1 MAFYLI
7 ELSREIVI
15 ALGEA
20 LGLKADSLKEMENM
34 PSESMAAYCVYITCV
49 CALLCVCMCVSVH
62 AYREGREKRER
73 KGGRERGR
81 EGGREEGEKIK

>member
-34 PSESMAAYCVYITCV
+34 PSEWPRTVFILRV
-49 CALLCVCMCVSVH
+49 CALLCVYVPVHVCV
-62 AYREGREKRER
+62 
-73 KGGRERGR
+73 
-81 EGGREEGEKIK
+81 